1 MEQAER
7 DRMCRHLSQSR
18 ELLRQAVRGLSAEQ
32 RSFRPAA
39 DRWSVAD
46 CIEHLTVVEN
56 FTVKRI
62 QQLLEQPPDG
72 QPDTDGKDQLIMDHV
87 PARTRRVKGPEA
99 VMPSGR
105 WADFD
110 ELLRQFEA
118 ARQRTMGFAEAT
130 EADLRAYA
138 FPHPFLGPLDCYQWL
153 LFLATHCERHVGQM
167 EEVKS
172 DPAFPGKVGS
182 AIA

>member
-1 MEQAER
+1 
-7 DRMCRHLSQSR
+7 
-18 ELLRQAVRGLSAEQ
+18 
-32 RSFRPAA
+32 
-39 DRWSVAD
+39 
-46 CIEHLTVVEN
+46 
-56 FTVKRI
+56 
-62 QQLLEQPPDG
+62 
-72 QPDTDGKDQLIMDHV
+72 
-87 PARTRRVKGPEA
+87 
-99 VMPSGR
+99 MPSGR